1 MNDPELPA
9 VPKNLYP
16 YLNDIAERLFSR
28 HAAIM
33 IGSGLSKNAKPHSD
47 TSPGFPDWSDLGDL
61 FLEKLHHERPG
72 ARTRYLS
79 VPALAHEVEAAV
91 GRPALNQL
99 LRDAIPDQAY
109 EPAQLHKDLLTLP
122 WQDVYTT
129 NYDTLLERACESL
142 SSQRY
147 DVVLSQDSLVY
158 SEKPRVVKLHG
169 TLSSSETLIVTD
181 EDYRCYPQ
189 AFAPFVNMVRQTLLE
204 NTLCLIG
211 FSGDDPNFLRWVG
224 WLHDNLGLR
233 DSPKMYL
240 IGLPDLSDSQKQ
252 LLARRNILVVD
263 MSAYSDVGPD
273 DHERA
278 LKRFV
283 DYLGSREKDF
293 NSLNW
298 PDTEYD
304 SGPKFG
310 GDITK
315 EIRERLP
322 RRRNTRI
329 AYPGWVVAPSDGRRS
344 LWEDTRNWLR
354 YIPNPEEVGAYP
366 DLEFVFELVWRMEKS
381 LCPIPDRIVESLE
394 DAIDRRLPLAA
405 LDDAE
410 LRREG
415 TNVFGPGAKELSRT
429 EIRDM
434 CNYVLLSLMRY
445 YRQEGRLD
453 RWKRCYD
460 RMQPEASRIS
470 REHTARMHYE
480 RALFSLFELNPVH
493 VERVIDEWP
502 VDESLPFWEAKR
514 GSLLAELGRV
524 SDAVRIL
531 EKSVATIRSRSN
543 LKPITTDYSSVS
555 QESVAMLVLKTAQDA
570 LDLGAGK
577 LPERDRRRR
586 EFAKRWQS
594 LRQYKC
600 DPWGEIELFET
611 VLEREPR
618 YTQYVTKRPAFEIGL
633 ITQTHSPMTYD
644 AEALTA
650 WRFLTF
656 CEDCGIPFRIG
667 NCTIAKKGAAG
678 TLSRIEY
685 HSPYY
690 AMATLVRIGDEKAV
704 ERVFNR
710 EAMVGWSAADV
721 DRLVDRYLGAL
732 DLMKAE
738 IRSATSRWDQRMA
751 LISAKVIPE
760 ILSRLCCRCSREAK
774 DRLVLFLQ
782 TIYESEDREKYGG
795 IGHLA
800 ARLMEACSVEHRV
813 ELIPRLLEVPILN
826 EYHNPIGYIELR
838 SDWIRGAVGVEG
850 SRVRELIA
858 SAGADRE
865 EERKWAVL
873 TLALL
878 CDWGIVVG
886 DVADDFGR
894 ALWSRVNEEGFPE
907 GTDFERSYY
916 LGLPHPDSVEPG
928 DLFRKWVAGERFP
941 MQEGADRIRL
951 SEANALCDEIVRGSR
966 YLVWSEDEVC
976 SIAKRLAQWWDQDN
990 AYLEDSREDVVKE
1003 FRGRFNAGVDALIAV
1018 IAPPFDPDC
1027 GNQVRSDVPRLIREI
1042 GEKGL
1047 YVRRLECAC
1056 LHLFPEW
1063 QERVLWTIGREMGS
1077 SSKDIVVDVLSG
1089 VRVMGERVRG
1099 ESVDADKE
1107 SFAVAVG
1114 AVALAIRWR
1123 GEAGLASAL
1132 NLMGDIVGKHPW
1144 VICGDVEIALLE
1156 GLDWLA
1162 EETVVQAVR
1171 DPLAETNEG
1180 AWDAARKLAVR
1191 RAAVKLA
1198 CALAKYYRDKIVPDA
1213 ITRWQAVSRS
1223 EKEFAE
1229 VRNEWSGIE
1238 LD

>member
-1 MNDPELPA
+1 MNMPHERRRQVNDPKLPA
-9 VPKNLYP
+9 VPNNLYP

-33 IGSGLSKNAKPHSD
+33 IGSGFIRTPSPIGSGFSKNAKPHSD
-47 TSPGFPDWSDLGDL
+47 TSPGFPDWADLGDV
-61 FLEKLHHERPG
+61 FLEKLHRERPG
-72 ARTRYLS
+72 PRARFLS

-158 SEKPRVVKLHG
+158 SEKPRIVKLHG

-189 AFAPFVNMVRQTLLE
+189 DFAPFVNTVRQTLLE

-240 IGLPDLSDSQKQ
+240 IGLPALSNSQIQ

-278 LKRFV
+278 LKRLV
-283 DYLGSREKDF
+283 NYLNSREKDF

-298 PDTEYD
+298 PDAEYD

-315 EIRERLP
+315 EIRDRLP
-322 RRRNTRI
+322 GWRKTRI

-354 YIPNPEEVGAYP
+354 YIPSPDKVGAYP
-366 DLEFVFELVWRMEKS
+366 DLEFAFELVWRAEKS
-381 LCPIPDRIVESLE
+381 LCPIPDRIVGSLE
-394 DAIDRRLPLAA
+394 NAIDGGLSLLALEEA
-405 LDDAE
+405 S
-410 LRREG
+410 LRRQA
-415 TNVFGPGAKELSRT
+415 TNVFGPGARELSRT

-434 CNYVLLSLMRY
+434 CNYLLLSLMRY

-453 RWKRCYD
+453 RWKTCYD
-460 RMQPEASRIS
+460 RMQSSASTVS

-480 RALFSLFELNPVH
+480 RALFSLFELKPVD

-514 GSLLAELGRV
+514 GSLLAEIGRV
-524 SDAVRIL
+524 KDAVRIL
-531 EKSVATIRSRSN
+531 EKSMATIRSRSN

-555 QESVAMLVLKTAQDA
+555 QESLAMLVLKTAQDA
-570 LDLGAGK
+570 LDLGRRE
-577 LPERDRRRR
+577 LRERDRRRK

-594 LRQYKC
+594 LRQYNC
-600 DPWGEIELFET
+600 DPWGDIEIFES

-618 YTQYVTKRPAFEIGL
+618 YTQYVTKRPAFEIGV

-650 WRFLTF
+650 YRFLTF
-656 CEDCGIPFRIG
+656 CEECGIPFRIG
-667 NCTIAKKGAAG
+667 NYTIAKKGAAG
-678 TLSRIEY
+678 TLSRIE
-685 HSPYY
+685 HHTPYY

-704 ERVFNR
+704 EEVFNR
-710 EAMVGWSAADV
+710 EALAGWSVADV

-738 IRSATSRWDQRMA
+738 IRSASDRWDQRMA
-751 LISAKVIPE
+751 LVSAKVIPE

-774 DRLVLFLQ
+774 DRLVSFLK
-782 TIYESEDREKYGG
+782 TTYESEDKEKYGG
-795 IGHLA
+795 MGNLG
-800 ARLMEACSVEHRV
+800 ARLMDGCSVTHRV
-813 ELIPRLLEVPILN
+813 ELIPKLLEVLPPNDLDTLARR
-826 EYHNPIGYIELR
+826 EYRNPIGYLELR
-838 SDWIRGAVGVEG
+838 RDWIPDAAGIEG
-850 SRVRELIA
+850 SRVRELIECV
-858 SAGADRE
+858 GAEGE

-873 TLALL
+873 TLYLL
-878 CDWGIVVG
+878 YDWGMMVG
-886 DVADDFGR
+886 GVADDFGR
-894 ALWSRVNEEGFPE
+894 ALWSRVNKEGFPK
-907 GTDFERSYY
+907 GTGFERSDY
-916 LGLPHPDSVEPG
+916 LELPHPDNVEPS
-928 DLFRKWVAGERFP
+928 DLFRSWVARERFP
-941 MQEGADRIRL
+941 AQEGADRIPL
-951 SEANALCDEIVRGSR
+951 SGRNLLCDEIVRGSR
-966 YLVWSEDEVC
+966 HLVWSEDEVC
-976 SIAKRLAQWWDQDN
+976 SIAKRMALWWDHDN
-990 AYLEDSREDVVKE
+990 SYLGDAREDVVEE
-1003 FRGRFNAGVDALIAV
+1003 FRGRFNAGMDALIAV
-1018 IAPPFDPDC
+1018 IAPPFDPDR
-1027 GNQVRSDVPRLIREI
+1027 GNPVRKDLRRLVREF

-1063 QERVLWTIGREMGS
+1063 RKRVLRSIEKEMGS
-1077 SSKDIVVDVLSG
+1077 SSKGIVVDVLRGRASDWRTSG
-1089 VRVMGERVRG
+1089 
-1099 ESVDADKE
+1099 
-1107 SFAVAVG
+1107 
-1114 AVALAIRWR
+1114 
-1123 GEAGLASAL
+1123 
-1132 NLMGDIVGKHPW
+1132 
-1144 VICGDVEIALLE
+1144 C
-1156 GLDWLA
+1156 
-1162 EETVVQAVR
+1162 
-1171 DPLAETNEG
+1171 
-1180 AWDAARKLAVR
+1180 
-1191 RAAVKLA
+1191 
-1198 CALAKYYRDKIVPDA
+1198 
-1213 ITRWQAVSRS
+1213 
-1223 EKEFAE
+1223 
-1229 VRNEWSGIE
+1229 
-1238 LD
+1238 